1 MDTDT
6 FNQAIQLIDQAN
18 AEDPNKETW
27 QGNEYS
33 KEVLYSMRMS
43 ETLASFAPEA
53 EQALQIA
60 ARCQHICRWEHPRSE
75 YEMNRQGYLLWRQ
88 ELKKFHAKKATTIL
102 TSVGCKAE
110 IIEQVEFLV
119 LKKQLKRNPQTQTL
133 EDVICLV
140 FLEHYFDDFIAKH
153 SEEKLISVLQKTWAK
168 MSEQGHQ
175 AALGLSLSED
185 ANALVAKALS

>member
-1 MDTDT
+1 MDTET

-18 AEDPNKETW
+18 AADPNKETW
-27 QGNEYS
+27 QGDEYS

-43 ETLASFAPEA
+43 EALASFAPEA

-60 ARCQHICRWEHPRSE
+60 ARCQHICRWQYPRSN

-88 ELKKFHAKKATTIL
+88 ELKKFHAKKAAEIL
-102 TSVGCKAE
+102 VSVGCKAE

-119 LKKQLKRNPQTQTL
+119 LKKQLKRNPQTQIL

-140 FLEHYFDDFIAKH
+140 FLQYYFDDFIAKH

-175 AALGLSLSED
+175 AALGLSLSAA